1 MHIDA
6 TFESGNIEVVSADD
20 PADIQLRIRKDPLT
34 ETRHGPKEFFQW
46 FHFRVAGA
54 QGVPLT
60 LRVVNAGDAAYPG
73 GWEGYRAVASIDGA
87 TWVRV
92 TTSYEDG
99 ALVIEHTPERDV
111 IWFAYFAPYS
121 IAQAGSLLARCAQR
135 PYVALAPLGRSLD
148 DRVLDRLVIGDGPAT
163 VWVVGRQHP
172 GESMASWWMEGFL
185 TRLCDPDNEVA
196 VALRSLATFHV
207 VPMINPDGVAR
218 GHLRTNA
225 SGANLNR
232 EWAEPSLERSPEAFH
247 TRAAMD
253 ETGVDICLDVH
264 GDEAL
269 PYNFIAGTHGIP
281 NWSAKRAQALQRFLD
296 AYEEATPEFQQEH
309 GYPASAPGK
318 ANLTYCSNQTAQRYG
333 ALSMTLEMPFKDNA
347 NAPDATYG
355 WSPARCEALGAAA
368 LVPLL
373 DALDL

>member
-6 TFESGNIEVVSADD
+6 HFESGNIEVVSADD
-20 PADIQLRIRKDPLT
+20 PADVQLRIRPDPRT
-34 ETRHGPKEFFQW
+34 ATRHGPKDFFQW

-54 QGVPLT
+54 RGVPLT
-60 LRVVNAGDAAYPG
+60 LRILNAADAAYPR
-73 GWEGYRAVASIDGA
+73 GWDDYRAVASADRASWTRVATAYDDGVL
-87 TWVRV
+87 TI
-92 TTSYEDG
+92 S
-99 ALVIEHTPERDV
+99 HTPDTDAV
-111 IWFAYFAPYS
+111 WFAYFAPYA
-121 IAQAGSLLARCAQR
+121 IARAAALVGRCAHEPFVR
-135 PYVALAPLGRSLD
+135 LAPLGRSLD
-148 DRVLDRLVIGDGPAT
+148 GRVLDRLVIGDGPAT

-185 TRLCDPDNEVA
+185 SRLCDPDDEDA
-196 VALRSLATFHV
+196 AALRALATLHV

-232 EWAEPSLERSPEAFH
+232 EWADPSLERSPEAFH

-253 ETGVDICLDVH
+253 ATGVDLCLDVH

-281 NWSAKRAQALQRFLD
+281 SWTAARAEALQRFLA
-296 AYEEATPEFQQEH
+296 AYEAASADFQTEH
-309 GYPASAPGK
+309 GYPPSAPGE
-318 ANLTYCSNQTAQRYG
+318 ANLTYLSNQTAERYG

-347 NAPDATYG
+347 NRPSPAVG
-355 WSPARCEALGAAA
+355 WSPARCEALGAAVLA
-368 LVPLL
+368 PLR